1 MDSGDCPPLEEIIR
15 VYDLGPKNSWMGFKI
30 VMTKNKIKT
39 LKELEKIVGK
49 LRIEKKK
56 VILTN
61 GCFDVLH
68 VGHIRYL
75 ESAKKKGDV
84 LIVAINDDV
93 SIKKVKDSMR
103 PLIPQTERARIIAG
117 LECVD
122 FVVLFSGRD
131 VSSVLLTLKPDIHSK
146 GTDYTP
152 KTVPE
157 REVVL
162 SYGGKVAI
170 AGDKKKHA
178 TKDLIK
184 LILQRYKK

>member
-1 MDSGDCPPLEEIIR
+1 
-15 VYDLGPKNSWMGFKI
+15 
-30 VMTKNKIKT
+30 MTKNKIKT
-39 LKELEKIVGK
+39 LREMEKIVGK

-56 VILTN
+56 IILTN

-75 ESAKKKGDV
+75 ESAGKKGDV

-93 SIKKVKDSMR
+93 SIKKIKDSMR

-131 VSSVLLTLKPDIHSK
+131 VSSVLLDLKPDIHLK

-152 KTVPE
+152 QTVPE
-157 REVVL
+157 RDVVL
-162 SYGGKVAI
+162 SYGGKVDI
-170 AGDKKKHA
+170 AGDKKRHA

-184 LILQRYKK
+184 LVLQRYKK

>member
-1 MDSGDCPPLEEIIR
+1 
-15 VYDLGPKNSWMGFKI
+15 MGFKI
-30 VMTKNKIKT
+30 IMTKNKIKT
-39 LKELEKIVGK
+39 LKELKKNVGE
-49 LRIEKKK
+49 LRKEEKKI
-56 VILTN
+56 ILTN

-75 ESAKKKGDV
+75 EGAKKKGDV
-84 LIVAINDDV
+84 LIVAINDDL

-131 VSSVLLTLKPDIHSK
+131 VSSVLLSLKPDIHLK
-146 GTDYTP
+146 GTDYTR

-157 REVVL
+157 RDVVL
-162 SYGGKVAI
+162 SYGGKVDI

-178 TKDLIK
+178 TRDLIK